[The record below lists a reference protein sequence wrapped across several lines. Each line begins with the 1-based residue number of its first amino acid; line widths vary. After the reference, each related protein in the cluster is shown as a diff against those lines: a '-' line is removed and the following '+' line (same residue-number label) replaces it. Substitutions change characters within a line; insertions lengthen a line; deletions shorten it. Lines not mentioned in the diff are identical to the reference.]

1 MLSRWEDMYSMDGVT
16 KELGQDEP
24 VEERVADLALE
35 ICSRVPNQSEARSL
49 AVEVDLGVAWEGV
62 GWR

>member
-1 MLSRWEDMYSMDGVT
+1 MDGVT